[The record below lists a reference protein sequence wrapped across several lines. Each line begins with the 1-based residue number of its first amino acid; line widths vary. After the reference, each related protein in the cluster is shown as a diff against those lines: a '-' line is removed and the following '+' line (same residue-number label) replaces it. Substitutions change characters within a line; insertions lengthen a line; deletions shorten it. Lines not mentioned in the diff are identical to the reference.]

1 MMTGW
6 LSVGRPNGR
15 GLVTTSNRTGPD
27 GAKIV
32 QKRLK
37 GSERRDVFL
46 DAAAAIVLEQGVS
59 SVTMEGVAQR
69 CGVNKSL
76 PYRYFADRDAVLAAL
91 FDREQANY
99 AARWTQE
106 LPQDATFDA
115 AVRAALRHW
124 CVRSDESGEL
134 FLRLVTDSG
143 RLRERAREMQDANAK
158 GWALGLKRAYGLPDD
173 VALQYAWFMVTGVTG
188 FLAARNGDDEAL
200 IETITVA
207 VVAGAEALKAKH
219 AKK

>member
-1 MMTGW
+1 M
-6 LSVGRPNGR
+6 
-15 GLVTTSNRTGPD
+15 
-27 GAKIV
+27 

-46 DAAAAIVLEQGVS
+46 DAAAAIVLEQGVA

-91 FDREQANY
+91 FDREQGSY
-99 AARWTQE
+99 AARWSQE

-124 CVRSDESGEL
+124 CVRSDEGGEL

-143 RLRERAREMQDANAK
+143 RLRERAREMQEANAK
-158 GWALGLKRAYGLPDD
+158 GWATGLKRAYGLPDD

-200 IETITVA
+200 IDTITVA
-207 VVAGAEALKAKH
+207 VVAGAKALKARQR
-219 AKK
+219 

>member
-1 MMTGW
+1 MK
-6 LSVGRPNGR
+6 
-15 GLVTTSNRTGPD
+15 
-27 GAKIV
+27 AV

-37 GSERRDVFL
+37 GPERRDAFL
-46 DAAAAIVLEQGVS
+46 DAAAAIVLEQGVAA
-59 SVTMEGVAQR
+59 VTMEGVAQH

-76 PYRYFADRDAVLAAL
+76 PYRYFTDRDAVLAAL
-91 FDREQANY
+91 FDREQASY

-106 LPQDATFDA
+106 LPPDATFEA

-124 CVRSDESGEL
+124 CARSDEGGEL

-143 RLRERAREMQDANAK
+143 RLRARAREMQEANAK
-158 GWALGLKRAYGLPDD
+158 SWAAGLTRAYGLPDD

-200 IETITVA
+200 IDTITVA
-207 VVAGAEALKAKH
+207 VLAGAEALRPRKASK
-219 AKK
+219 

>member
-1 MMTGW
+1 MMSRLAG
-6 LSVGRPNGR
+6 SGQPNGR
-15 GLVTTSNRTGPD
+15 GRVTTSNRTEVVA
-27 GAKIV
+27 AKVV

-37 GSERRDVFL
+37 GTERRDAFL
-46 DAAAAIVLEQGVS
+46 DAAATIVLDQGVGA
-59 SVTMEGVAQR
+59 VTMEGVALR
-69 CGVNKSL
+69 TGVNKAL
-76 PYRYFADRDAVLAAL
+76 PYRYFADRDGLLGAL
-91 FDREQANY
+91 FDREQASY

-106 LPQDATFDA
+106 LPLDATFDA

-124 CVRSDESGEL
+124 CARSDESGEL

-143 RLRERAREMQDANAK
+143 RLRERARETQEANAK
-158 GWALGLKRAYGLPDD
+158 GWAAGLTRAYGLPDD

-207 VVAGAEALKAKH
+207 VVAGAKALKARH
-219 AKK
+219 KKN